1 MNESINIHDFVGRND
16 VRAWM
21 NQPIQIAGKLAATDG
36 KAVFL
41 SNEPSDLPSPE
52 TNSIEKIEQF
62 LESAASADFQPM
74 PELKFPEM
82 PDCIQC
88 GGSGKHSLKDCPECD
103 GFGLAEAQTDYNTYE
118 VECRTCSGH
127 GKVDAKQ
134 AGEDCG
140 RCKGTG
146 KRWTDSD
153 RMKVEGIPCDMNPGL
168 MSRIANVPGMQIAV
182 IHNDATCAGLA
193 FKCADGIGVIMGMR
207 APREASA

>member
-88 GGSGKHSLKDCPECD
+88 GGSGKHSLKDCPECTALD
-103 GFGLAEAQTDYNTYE
+103 WQRHRLTTTPMRLNAAPVQGMGRLMQNGL
-118 VECRTCSGH
+118 
-127 GKVDAKQ
+127 GKIAGSAKARES
-134 AGEDCG
+134 AGQIE
-140 RCKGTG
+140 
-146 KRWTDSD
+146 
-153 RMKVEGIPCDMNPGL
+153 
-168 MSRIANVPGMQIAV
+168 IA
-182 IHNDATCAGLA
+182 
-193 FKCADGIGVIMGMR
+193 
-207 APREASA
+207 